1 MIQQMVQ
8 RLNNPQEVH
17 RPQQRVNLI
26 EEAGFDG
33 MDDEEFDELQAALLQ
48 QMEAEGEEFVI
59 PNEEDDQNLMQ
70 GFIQRL
76 MGQHEEEKKAN

>member
-8 RLNNPQEVH
+8 RLNNPQEVQ

-59 PNEEDDQNLMQ
+59 PNEEDQNLMQ

>member
-8 RLNNPQEVH
+8 RLNNPQEVQ

-48 QMEAEGEEFVI
+48 QMEVEGDEFVI
-59 PNEEDDQNLMQ
+59 PNEEEDQNLMQ